1 MKRSH
6 ALKLRAR
13 IEQAAVSL
21 PDEDALEAVELFP
34 AWKAE
39 TAYTVGERIRYGGK
53 LYRCEQA
60 HTSQAG
66 WEPPN
71 VPALWTEVA
80 EPGEIPVWKQPTG
93 AQDAYNKGDRVWYP
107 EKDTTVY
114 VSLLDSNIW
123 SPGQYPQGWEKV
135 TGSASG

>member
-1 MKRSH
+1 MITRQKARQ
-6 ALKLRAR
+6 LRAM
-13 IEQAAVSL
+13 IEKAAVSL

-34 AWKAE
+34 AWTAE
-39 TAYTVGERIRYGGK
+39 MAYERGIRVRYEGK

-60 HTSQAG
+60 HTSQIG

-80 EPGEIPVWKQPTG
+80 EPGEIPVWRQPTG
-93 AQDAYNKGDRVWYP
+93 AQDAYNKGDKVWYP

-114 VSLLDSNIW
+114 VSTLDANIW
-123 SPGQYPQGWEKV
+123 EPTVYGWEAV
-135 TGSASG
+135 T